1 VLDVEVDAPVLGVVV
16 PDAALVGVIDAGDP
30 DVVTVELD
38 PLLLECGP
46 RTHTM
51 ITVKMTNPMEAA
63 DAMITSRRGR
73 GGRYGVRRLG
83 LIVSGS
89 DRG

>member
-1 VLDVEVDAPVLGVVV
+1 VLDVEVDALVVGVVV
-16 PDAALVGVIDAGDP
+16 PDAALVGVVVAGDP
-30 DVVTVELD
+30 NVVTVGVD

-51 ITVKMTNPMEAA
+51 ITVKRATPTAA
-63 DAMITSRRGR
+63 AVAVITSRRGR
-73 GGRYGVRRLG
+73 GARYGVRRLG